1 MYIFVKKLSFY
12 KYISLYIK
20 NSFLTVP
27 SFYTTYVYI
36 YIYIY
41 NKAFLL
47 KKCQAVI
54 SVKPNS
60 ADLSRAKLFIDYFS
74 WTCELFKN
82 AKKDLACAIRDC
94 LGVSL
99 TGVSRPFV
107 SDTSPKCI
115 DREGLERCRIGTRE
129 EVDQELWRTLEQDC
143 LY

>member
-1 MYIFVKKLSFY
+1 MQVVCGEHFADFFFNLINFFCGGGGLV
-12 KYISLYIK
+12 
-20 NSFLTVP
+20 
-27 SFYTTYVYI
+27 
-36 YIYIY
+36 
-41 NKAFLL
+41 

-99 TGVSRPFV
+99 IGVSRPFV

-115 DREGLERCRIGTRE
+115 DREGLERRRIGTRE
-129 EVDQELWRTLEQDC
+129 EIDQELWRTL
-143 LY
+143 

>member
-1 MYIFVKKLSFY
+1 MV
-12 KYISLYIK
+12 
-20 NSFLTVP
+20 
-27 SFYTTYVYI
+27 
-36 YIYIY
+36 
-41 NKAFLL
+41 

-99 TGVSRPFV
+99 IGVSRPFV
-107 SDTSPKCI
+107 SDTSPKCV
-115 DREGLERCRIGTRE
+115 DREGLERGRIGTRE
-129 EVDQELWRTLEQDC
+129 EIDQELWRTLEQDC